1 LEIPQGKETF
11 LAYTTVLLQTITDI
25 EGEGIDSPQ
34 DLSLTYSVSQGCTA
48 GVQYVRAGNTTEG
61 MINITVLKDGKAMRY
76 VPVAAGG
83 AMHVPLAIVDELQ
96 PGTEISIAAAAERSG
111 KLTLDVGIL
120 EVNTS

>member
-1 LEIPQGKETF
+1 

-34 DLSLTYSVSQGCTA
+34 DLNLTYSVPQGCTA

-61 MINITVLKDGKAMRY
+61 MVNITVLKDGKAMRY

-83 AMHVPLAIVDELQ
+83 AMHVPLSIVDELQ
-96 PGTEISIAAAAERSG
+96 PGTEISISAAAEGSG
-111 KLTLDVGIL
+111 KLILDVGIL

>member
-1 LEIPQGKETF
+1 M
-11 LAYTTVLLQTITDI
+11 ANTTVLLQTITNI

-34 DLSLTYSVSQGCTA
+34 DLNLTYTVSQGCTA

-96 PGTEISIAAAAERSG
+96 PGTEFSIAAAAVRSG
-111 KLTLDVGIL
+111 TLILDIGIL

>member
-1 LEIPQGKETF
+1 M
-11 LAYTTVLLQTITDI
+11 AYTTVLLQTITDV

-34 DLSLTYSVSQGCTA
+34 DLNLTYSVSQGCTA

-83 AMHVPLAIVDELQ
+83 AIHVPLAIVDELQ
-96 PGTEISIAAAAERSG
+96 PGTEVSIGAAAERSG
-111 KLTLDVGIL
+111 KLILDVGIL

>member
-1 LEIPQGKETF
+1 

-25 EGEGIDSPQ
+25 EAEGIDSPQ
-34 DLSLTYSVSQGCTA
+34 HLNLTYSVSQGCTA
-48 GVQYVRAGNTTEG
+48 GVQYARAGNTTDG
-61 MINITVLKDGKAMRY
+61 MINITMLKDGKAMRY

-83 AMHVPLAIVDELQ
+83 AMHVPLAIVDEPQ

-111 KLTLDVGIL
+111 KLILDVGIL

>member
-1 LEIPQGKETF
+1 MKSCQPIGGSS
-11 LAYTTVLLQTITDI
+11 YTTVLLQTITDI

-34 DLSLTYSVSQGCTA
+34 DLNLTYSILQGCTA

-61 MINITVLKDGKAMRY
+61 MINITVLNDGKAMRY
-76 VPVAAGG
+76 MPVAAGS
-83 AMHVPLAIVDELQ
+83 AIHVPLSIVDELQ

-111 KLTLDVGIL
+111 KLILDVGIL

>member
-1 LEIPQGKETF
+1 M
-11 LAYTTVLLQTITDI
+11 
-25 EGEGIDSPQ
+25 
-34 DLSLTYSVSQGCTA
+34 
-48 GVQYVRAGNTTEG
+48 QYVRAGNTTEG

-83 AMHVPLAIVDELQ
+83 AIHVPLAIVDELQ

-111 KLTLDVGIL
+111 KLILDIGIL